1 MHSIRRRLTGLASSL
16 LACQLAAMVAAPAV
30 LYQTRAA
37 AAIDGSEILCGCK
50 DEPGA
55 LCPMHTG
62 KRQQSSG
69 KQSETLRSC
78 AGHADQ
84 AAAVLTLLT
93 SGGGILQTST
103 QAIRP
108 QTNSVALLALD
119 ITIFNADR
127 PPTSPPP
134 RS

>member
-1 MHSIRRRLTGLASSL
+1 MHSIRRRLIGLASSL

-30 LYQTRAA
+30 LYQTRAVA
-37 AAIDGSEILCGCK
+37 ATDASEILCGCK
-50 DEPGA
+50 DQPGA
-55 LCPMHTG
+55 ECPMHKG
-62 KRQQSSG
+62 KRQQSSS
-69 KQSETLRSC
+69 KQSEALRSC
-78 AGHADQ
+78 TGRADQ

-93 SGGGILQTST
+93 SGGGILQTSA

-108 QTNSVALLALD
+108 ATNSVALVVLN
-119 ITIFNADR
+119 TPTFSADR